1 MLDAVTTHDD
11 NKAMPDRNS
20 TAETETV
27 RKRYNRVAR
36 FYDIEQTFMER
47 GIAGR
52 MRKELWTRVPAG
64 NLLEVGVG
72 TGLNMRY
79 YPAGSQVTAIDLS
92 ERMLARAKV
101 KARKLNVAVNLAV
114 MDAQHLDF
122 AGGSFDSVVA
132 TFVFCSVPD
141 PIEGLKEARRVL
153 KPGGRMFLLEHVRS
167 ANRVAGKLM
176 DVFNP
181 VVVRMAGANI
191 NRRTVE
197 NVRAAGF
204 ADVDVSSRLFGIMKL
219 IEARAPA

>member
-1 MLDAVTTHDD
+1 MTTHDD
-11 NKAMPDRNS
+11 NLAMPDRDS
-20 TAETETV
+20 KADTETV
-27 RKRYNRVAR
+27 RRRYNRVAR
-36 FYDIEQTFMER
+36 FYDVEQTLMER

-52 MRKELWTRVPAG
+52 LRRELWANVPTG

-79 YPAGSQVTAIDLS
+79 YPVGSRVTAVDLS
-92 ERMLARAKV
+92 ERMLSRAKARA
-101 KARKLNVAVNLAV
+101 ARLNLPVDLAL

-122 AGGSFDSVVA
+122 ADGSFDSVVA

-141 PIEGLKEARRVL
+141 PIQGLREVRRVL

-167 ANRVAGKLM
+167 ENRLAGKLM
-176 DVFNP
+176 DVLNP
-181 VVVRMAGANI
+181 LVVRMAGANI

-204 ADVDVSSRLFGIMKL
+204 GDAEVSSRMFGIMKL
-219 IEARAPA
+219 IEARVPG